1 MFHGKVSLGG
11 FKVFETDQTS
21 KPRKY
26 LLVLES
32 VSQCFLKKVSLG
44 SFKVFET
51 DQDFLTKKVSSTTCK
66 NPSCPRN
73 LDPKETRI
81 QGCLTFRPQTTYHNS
96 LSSERPSCT
105 CVLTSHIS
113 RKSRTFSMI
122 GGKSRQ
128 VRLGSPLCMPSAS
141 VDLGFRSFDRNVK
154 NGLAG
159 FWEKSLIRLPIPPS
173 STGCSELCCS
183 EEPLR
188 H

>member
-73 LDPKETRI
+73 LDPKETKQREVN
-81 QGCLTFRPQTTYHNS
+81 QLH
-96 LSSERPSCT
+96 L
-105 CVLTSHIS
+105 
-113 RKSRTFSMI
+113 
-122 GGKSRQ
+122 
-128 VRLGSPLCMPSAS
+128 
-141 VDLGFRSFDRNVK
+141 
-154 NGLAG
+154 
-159 FWEKSLIRLPIPPS
+159 
-173 STGCSELCCS
+173 
-183 EEPLR
+183 
-188 H
+188 